1 MPLEKAI
8 LKSRDGAPDIRFMF
22 NPQELAFEEAV
33 ETSES
38 PGSRSET
45 TGRPAVSFS
54 NLPAT
59 KITISNIIFDTFE
72 TREDVLDRYIA
83 PFKKAVKFIDGGAE
97 QRPPTYTFLWRK
109 KGPYLEYCFI
119 EKLNYKLTKFLSDG
133 TPVRAVIDSLVLKEI
148 ENPNRDSSS
157 LPGAQVDRSDNTQS
171 RQGAR

>member
-8 LKSRDGAPDIRFMF
+8 LKARDGAPDIRFMF

-38 PGSRSET
+38 PGSRSES
-45 TGRPAVSFS
+45 TGRPNVSFS

-59 KITISNIIFDTFE
+59 KITISNIVFDTFE
-72 TREDVLDRYIA
+72 TKEDVLDKYIE
-83 PFKKAVKFIDGGAE
+83 PFKKAVKFLEGGA
-97 QRPPTYTFLWRK
+97 QKRPPTYSFLWRK
-109 KGPYLEYCFI
+109 RGPYLEYCFI

-148 ENPNRDSSS
+148 ENPNKDSSTT
-157 LPGAQVDRSDNTQS
+157 PKPQPDRNDTKE
-171 RQGAR
+171 RRERR